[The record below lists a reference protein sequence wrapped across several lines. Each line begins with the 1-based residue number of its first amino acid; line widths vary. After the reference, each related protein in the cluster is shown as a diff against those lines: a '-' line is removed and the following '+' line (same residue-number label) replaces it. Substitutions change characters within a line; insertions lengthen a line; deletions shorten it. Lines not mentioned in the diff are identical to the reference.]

1 MPADASPAAAPS
13 APNSTG
19 NNRRMPSR
27 HIESHDGTRLAVYE
41 DGNPDGPTVVLVHG
55 WPDSHVLW
63 DGVVPLLAD
72 DYRIIRYDNRGA
84 GDSAVPDE
92 VAAYRVETLADDFD
106 AVISQL
112 CPGQRVHVVGHDW
125 GAATMWEYVTRPQ
138 AADRVASY
146 TSVSGPDPGHLSRY
160 LREGLARPYRPRRFA
175 RALAQAAH
183 FSYMIGFS
191 IPVLTPLAMRA
202 FLARWMNRHL
212 ITAGIPP
219 RQRHQGPTFVADATN
234 GLKIYR
240 ANFFRAL
247 TGPLSDRHVSVPVQ
261 LLVNTED
268 NFVRPYVYDDT
279 PRWVSRLWR
288 RDIRAGHWSPM
299 SHPQVVAAAVDE
311 LARHLD
317 GAPPSRALLRAEVG
331 RSRKAFGDMLIAVTG
346 AASGIGQATALAFA
360 AEGAEVVVSDIDAAG
375 AAATAER
382 IAAAGG
388 VAHPYR
394 LDVADADAVERFA
407 EQVCAE
413 HGVPDIVVNN
423 AGIGVAGAFLDTPA
437 EQFDRVL
444 DVNLGGVVNG
454 CRAFARR
461 LVERGTGGHIVNVA
475 SMAAYAP
482 LSSLNAYC
490 TSKAA
495 VYMFSDCLRAELDAA
510 GVGLTT
516 ICPGLINTNIV
527 SATGFHAPD
536 GRQSAVPGRR
546 AQLEKMFEVR
556 RYGPEKVAAAILTA
570 VQANKAVR
578 PVTPE
583 AYLLYGTSKMAPQ
596 ALRSTAR
603 GKVV

>member
-1 MPADASPAAAPS
+1 MPTRYIEAD
-13 APNSTG
+13 
-19 NNRRMPSR
+19 
-27 HIESHDGTRLAVYE
+27 DGTRIAVFE
-41 DGNPDGPTVVLVHG
+41 EGNPAGPTVVLVHG
-55 WPDSHVLW
+55 WPDTHVLW
-63 DGVVPLLAD
+63 DGVVALLAD
-72 DYRIIRYDNRGA
+72 RYRIIRYDNRGA
-84 GDSAVPDE
+84 GESAAPRDVS
-92 VAAYRVETLADDFD
+92 AYRVATLADDFD
-106 AVISQL
+106 AVVAQL
-112 CPGQRVHVVGHDW
+112 CPGERVHVVAHDW
-125 GAATMWEYVTRPQ
+125 GAATVWEYVGR
-138 AADRVASY
+138 AGADDRVASY
-146 TSVSGPDPGHLSRY
+146 TSVSGPDPGHLSRFI
-160 LREGLARPYRPRRFA
+160 REGLARPYRPRRFA
-175 RALAQAAH
+175 RAFAQAAH

-191 IPVLTPLAMRA
+191 IPLLTPLAMRS
-202 FLARWMNRHL
+202 FLARWLNRFL
-212 ITAGIPP
+212 ITPGIPP
-219 RQRHQGPTFVADATN
+219 QRRHQADTLVSDATN

-247 TGPLSDRHVSVPVQ
+247 TGPVPDRQVGVPVQ

-268 NFVRPYVYDDT
+268 KFVRPYVYQDT

-288 RDIRAGHWSPM
+288 RDIAAGHWSPM

-311 LARHLD
+311 LARHLN

-331 RSRKAFGDMLIAVTG
+331 RPRKAFGDMLVAVTG
-346 AASGIGQATALAFA
+346 AASGIGRATARAFA
-360 AEGAEVVVSDIDAAG
+360 AAGAEVVLSDIDEIGLRQTAAQIG
-375 AAATAER
+375 ED
-382 IAAAGG
+382 GG
-388 VAHPYR
+388 VAHWYL
-394 LDVADADAVERFA
+394 LDVADADAVEHFA

-437 EQFDRVL
+437 EEFDRVL

-461 LVERGTGGHIVNVA
+461 LVARGTGGHIVNVA

-482 LSSLNAYC
+482 LSSLSAYC
-490 TSKAA
+490 TSKSA

-516 ICPGLINTNIV
+516 VCPGLVNTNIL

-546 AQLEKMFEVR
+546 ARLERMFEAR
-556 RYGPEKVAAAILTA
+556 RYSPEKVAAAILSA

-583 AYLLYGTSKMAPQ
+583 AYLLYGTSRVLPQ

-603 GKVV
+603 GRVV